1 MEVKEDALVESKW
14 CEDVKVE
21 VKEDAK
27 VESKWWED
35 VKVEGDRYL
44 LTVRSKAS

>member
-1 MEVKEDALVESKW
+1 MEVKEDAL
-14 CEDVKVE
+14 
-21 VKEDAK
+21 